1 VADLEALDTR
11 LHHSLIK
18 KVALFVTFF
27 KIQRISNKL
36 KHYIMSVKIQI
47 NSVEALERL
56 IGGNT
61 EIEIELRQSVVE
73 NFMKK
78 HINAIANSKVSAA
91 VTKDV
96 LAELIVPAKDY
107 RSSESLTAKAKDL
120 LHNTID
126 YQFKTILNE
135 ALDKYLTDT
144 GIDTLI
150 KEKASYIAETLTNA
164 RIDERFDRQVDAEIK
179 KRLGLK

>member
-1 VADLEALDTR
+1 
-11 LHHSLIK
+11 
-18 KVALFVTFF
+18 
-27 KIQRISNKL
+27 
-36 KHYIMSVKIQI
+36 MGVKIQI

-56 IGGNT
+56 IGGST

-91 VTKDV
+91 VTRDV
-96 LAELIVPAKDY
+96 LAEFVVPAKDY
-107 RSSESLTAKAKDL
+107 RSSETLTAKTKDL
-120 LHNTID
+120 LHNIID
-126 YQFKTILNE
+126 SQFRAILNE
-135 ALDKYLTDT
+135 AIEKYLADSK
-144 GIDTLI
+144 IDQLI
-150 KEKASYIAETLTNA
+150 KERAAYVADTLTTA